1 MNENELFKYMNE
13 IDDELLQRSETGKAE
28 KKPQRLLRVIAAAAA
43 LLVCVL
49 GIGFLL
55 RHTEE
60 PGVHTSLFVISAYAE
75 NGENVELKENEYC
88 RNWFSSGPTGGPI
101 YGFDVDM
108 PLFKF
113 DFKSSQWEGEREPYF
128 NYLVDFSYNG
138 KVVGMRDEHLMIG
151 YTAPAYGY
159 EGTGGYFIVGWFEEP
174 TDLEITVRDRES
186 GELLEKTVVHI
197 RYLAEEEIY
206 ELTVT
211 EIKTYVAVK

>member
-1 MNENELFKYMNE
+1 MNENELYRSLNE

-28 KKPQRLLRVIAAAAA
+28 KKPQKFLRVLAAAAA
-43 LLVCVL
+43 LLVCML
-49 GIGFLL
+49 GFGFLF

-60 PGVHTSLFVISAYAE
+60 PGRHTSLFIISAYAE
-75 NGENVELKENEYC
+75 NGENVELQENDIC
-88 RNWFSSGPTGGPI
+88 KNGFSSGPSAGIP

-113 DFKSSQWEGEREPYF
+113 DFKSSQWEGERNPYF

-151 YTAPAYGY
+151 YTVPAY
-159 EGTGGYFIVGWFEEP
+159 GTGGYFIAGWFEEP

-186 GELLEKTVVHI
+186 GELLEKTVMHI